1 MHSYANSATL
11 LIFLQVRSSVAVGTP
26 DYISPEILQVCMEVT
41 FLCTNYLINQSDSR
55 HHFEIP
61 VGPRM
66 KQFIIIYYKFL
77 VGGAVSSWFVRS
89 TPVRAVWVR
98 ALAGDMC
105 CVLGQDTLLSRCLF
119 PPRCI
124 NGYQRT

>member
-66 KQFIIIYYKFL
+66 KQFIIIYMYYYM
-77 VGGAVSSWFVRS
+77 
-89 TPVRAVWVR
+89 
-98 ALAGDMC
+98 ALSHKDWE
-105 CVLGQDTLLSRCLF
+105 LPNS
-119 PPRCI
+119 
-124 NGYQRT
+124 